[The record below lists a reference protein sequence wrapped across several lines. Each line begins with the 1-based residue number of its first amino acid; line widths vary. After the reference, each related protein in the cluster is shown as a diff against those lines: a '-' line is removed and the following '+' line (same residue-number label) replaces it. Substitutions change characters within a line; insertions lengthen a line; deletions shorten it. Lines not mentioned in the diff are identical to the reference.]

1 MGFILRPFNFFNE
14 SAAISLPDVVRIPGQ
29 VSPDDAKKITGNSSA
44 TEADIADIVAALQP
58 FRGTLAPQVDTCMP
72 TIIAPPFTPDAM
84 PTAGAINAVLEI
96 LASVQ
101 PAAAAPEAAEGAPA
115 AAPAAEGA
123 PAAAPAAEGAPA
135 AAPAAEGAPAA
146 APAAE
151 GAPAAGSA
159 PPASPAEQAAAAPSP
174 TVAG

>member
-29 VSPDDAKKITGNSSA
+29 VSPDLAKNITGNSSA

-72 TIIAPPFTPDAM
+72 TIVAPPFAPDAM

-101 PAAAAPEAAEGAPA
+101 PAAATVPEAAEGAPA
-115 AAPAAEGA
+115 AAPAAA
-123 PAAAPAAEGAPA
+123 
-135 AAPAAEGAPAA
+135 
-146 APAAE
+146 

-159 PPASPAEQAAAAPSP
+159 SPASPAQQGAAAPSP